1 MVYVVIESKISENSC
16 VALNIYLEIFIVL
29 YIYIYVNKDIYIFL
43 LCEIREPE
51 RNDIPVTTTQL
62 VFGFWF

>member
-29 YIYIYVNKDIYIFL
+29 YIYIYMLIKTYIFSYSV
-43 LCEIREPE
+43 R
-51 RNDIPVTTTQL
+51 
-62 VFGFWF
+62 